1 MATSNNLIIIDS
13 SGLISLVVDTDSNHT
28 AALAAA
34 KQYVG
39 KQDKALLPAEVFA
52 ETLNVLG
59 KKFGHR
65 YAVAGLQAILESAA
79 LIVVPTSD
87 VARLDAVEYFRVA
100 PSGVS
105 FTDCL
110 VMKVADEHGTK
121 SIFGFDKQFAD
132 AGYKLL
138 RPATKHAA

>member
-1 MATSNNLIIIDS
+1 METSSNLIIIDS
-13 SGLISLVVDTDSNHT
+13 SGLISLVVDTDSNHA
-28 AALAAA
+28 AALTAA

-39 KQDKALLPAEVFA
+39 TQDKALLPAEVFA

-65 YAVAGLQAILESAA
+65 YAVEGLQAVLESAV
-79 LIVVPTSD
+79 LLVVPTSD
-87 VARLDAVEYFRVA
+87 VARLDAVEYFRAA

-121 SIFGFDKQFAD
+121 NIFGFDKQFAD
-132 AGYKLL
+132 AGYELL
-138 RPATKHAA
+138 KPATTRAA